1 MTEPILFPDAE
12 DLLVNYLT
20 DQFAARGIAATA
32 HTRVPNPRP
41 TAFVLV
47 PRVGGT
53 RRNLVVD
60 APTIGF
66 EVWGNTDKSACDL
79 GRTVRA
85 LIFGLAG
92 RVIDGVQCY
101 RVDELVG
108 LTNFPDGV
116 SAQSRYVFTT
126 TIAFRG
132 VVL

>member
-12 DLLVNYLT
+12 DLLVQYLT
-20 DQFAARGIAATA
+20 TELTARDIAATA

-41 TAFVLV
+41 DSFVLV

-60 APTIGF
+60 SPMVGF
-66 EVWGNTDKSACDL
+66 EVWGLTDKAACDL
-79 GRTVRA
+79 GRVVRA
-85 LIFGLAG
+85 LVFGLSG
-92 RVIDGVQCY
+92 HVISGVQCY

-126 TIAFRG
+126 TLSFRG

>member
-1 MTEPILFPDAE
+1 MTEPVLFPDAE
-12 DLLVNYLT
+12 DLLVGYLT
-20 DQFAARGIAATA
+20 TEFATRGISATA

-41 TAFVLV
+41 NAFVLV

-60 APTIGF
+60 SPTIGF
-66 EVWGNTDKSACDL
+66 EVWGLTDKAACDL
-79 GRTVRA
+79 GRVVRA
-85 LIFGLAG
+85 LIFGLSG
-92 RVIDGVQCY
+92 RVISGVQCY

-116 SAQSRYVFTT
+116 SAQSRYIFTT
-126 TIAFRG
+126 TLSFRG

>member
-12 DLLVNYLT
+12 DLLVDYLT
-20 DQFAARGIAATA
+20 AELTARGITATV
-32 HTRVPNPRP
+32 HTEVPNPRP

-53 RRNLVVD
+53 RRNFVVD

-66 EVWGNTDKSACDL
+66 EVWGDTAKDAADL
-79 GRTVRA
+79 GQIVRA
-85 LIFGLAG
+85 LVNALLG
-92 RVIDGVQCY
+92 RSINGVQCY

-116 SAQSRYVFTT
+116 SAQSRYIFTT
-126 TIAFRG
+126 TLAFRG